1 MDQAVVSYLC
11 LLYLVDQ
18 GLYICR
24 NEGGDKLFLST
35 LKRGS
40 STQQDVSWGAGG
52 GARGG
57 SEQGR
62 EAWGEQ
68 GGATGCCCW
77 TGEEKASR
85 LCAAFKIVMV
95 RTRITNHPHIPEIS
109 IPFLP
114 HLYPLLSSPPPLP
127 SPTPHTLS
135 PIPLHPSHPHSSHCP
150 PYPEPHPTPPLTLT
164 PFFLPFVPTPVLHSI
179 LHTPFP
185 TLTPTPLV
193 LTPSGR
199 RGCEALPPVGE
210 PRVHPLLSD
219 PLCVPLRT
227 SHH

>member
-1 MDQAVVSYLC
+1 MDQAVVRYLC

-24 NEGGDKLFLST
+24 NEGGDKFFLST

-40 STQQDVSWGAGG
+40 STEQDVSWGAGG

-77 TGEEKASR
+77 TGEEKASQ

-95 RTRITNHPHIPEIS
+95 RTRITNHPHIPDIP

-114 HLYPLLSSPPPLP
+114 HLYPLWSLPPPLP
-127 SPTPHTLS
+127 PFPY
-135 PIPLHPSHPHSSHCP
+135 PSHPHSSHCP
-150 PYPEPHPTPPLTLT
+150 PYPEHHPTPSLTLT
-164 PFFLPFVPTPVLHSI
+164 PFFLPFVPIPVLHSI

-185 TLTPTPLV
+185 TLTPPLLCLPLV
-193 LTPSGR
+193 GEGVVRPFLRLVNHVFTLCSVIPSVSPSG
-199 RGCEALPPVGE
+199 
-210 PRVHPLLSD
+210 PRTID
-219 PLCVPLRT
+219 PLFIAT
-227 SHH
+227 SA